1 MLPLT
6 LLRFR
11 GNRPYTLEY
20 ASRIESVEDF
30 IRAASLLLPGRFE
43 DAELFLSI
51 LNLFSLH
58 HTKLLVRAASS
69 GFELDSRHK
78 PDQPR
83 LAFNRNIEEHYDT
96 RWATRT
102 VAMSLSVLSYTEV
115 VIEMLIQRRCSRQKR
130 WRWVSCLE
138 GIKAVLRLYL
148 FFRTKHRMVL
158 HPTHLVRNID
168 PSTLEASSTDKFEL
182 TTLDPRV
189 GTPSTSNPDLIHS
202 KDAAVTRPRRGWAIF
217 GEILWT
223 LRPLI
228 YVLLVMRDQSKHT
241 PSKSDKTVGSGDN
254 EKEQQK
260 DDFDEDEDED
270 DDIERSWMPWMVSL
284 GVDLLARVTTRQQTM
299 TPLERDERR
308 RRDYLLL
315 YYFLRKPFYTEFTQ
329 PILAS
334 FCDSTEHRPIVSILA
349 AAIND
354 YRPFWERLYFYTA
367 GS

>member
-6 LLRFR
+6 LLRFKT
-11 GNRPYTLEY
+11 NRPYTLEY

-43 DAELFLSI
+43 DAELCSQTILSI

-69 GFELDSRHK
+69 KFQLDTRDK
-78 PDQPR
+78 PGQPR
-83 LAFNRNIEEHYDT
+83 LAFNRNIEEQYT

-115 VIEMLIQRRCSRQKR
+115 VLEMLIRRRCSRQGQ
-130 WRWVSCLE
+130 WRWLSFLE
-138 GIKAVLRLYL
+138 GLKAVLRLYL
-148 FFRTKHRMVL
+148 FFRTKQRMVL

-202 KDAAVTRPRRGWAIF
+202 KDAAVTRPRRGWAVV
-217 GEILWT
+217 GEIVWI
-223 LRPLI
+223 LRPLV
-228 YVLLVMRDQSKHT
+228 YVLLVMREQSKNKGIT
-241 PSKSDKTVGSGDN
+241 
-254 EKEQQK
+254 KEEEEEREEGEE
-260 DDFDEDEDED
+260 EDEE
-270 DDIERSWMPWMVSL
+270 EKSGWVSWVVSL
-284 GVDLLARVTTRQQTM
+284 GLDLLARTATRQQTM
-299 TPLERDERR
+299 TPLEKDERR

-315 YYFLRKPFYTEFTQ
+315 YYFLRKPFYTTFTQ
-329 PILAS
+329 PVLDS
-334 FCDSTEHRPIVSILA
+334 FCNQTEHRPIVSILA
-349 AAIND
+349 AAVND
-354 YRPFWERLYFYTA
+354 YRPFWETIYFYTA